1 MTSCTDEQF
10 MGAALEEARKAHA
23 LQEVP
28 VGAVLVLDHE
38 IIARGHNSTIALH
51 DPTAHAEIVALRRAG
66 SKLGNYRLVG
76 AELFV
81 TVEPCI
87 MCMGAL
93 IHARI
98 ERLVF
103 GAADHKSGAAVSRYR
118 IGSDNLLNHTLN
130 IEGGLLEN
138 ECASLLKSFFQNRRV

>member
-1 MTSCTDEQF
+1 

-98 ERLVF
+98 KRLVF
-103 GAADHKSGAAVSRYR
+103 GTRDPRTGAA
-118 IGSDNLLNHTLN
+118 GSVFDLSHDKRLNHRVAVHA
-130 IEGGLLEN
+130 GVLETA
-138 ECASLLKSFFQNRRV
+138 CRDMIQDFFRAKR